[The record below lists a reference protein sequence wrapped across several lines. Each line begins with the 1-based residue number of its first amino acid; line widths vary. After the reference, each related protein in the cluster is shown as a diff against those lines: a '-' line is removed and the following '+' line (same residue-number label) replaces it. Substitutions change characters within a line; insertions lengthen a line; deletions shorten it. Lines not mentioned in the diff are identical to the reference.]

1 MNINRLSIIFSFTS
15 AAFLSA
21 ALEAQG
27 GRGGG
32 GSTPPAD
39 PAIAYVRSGAKSN
52 LEVMNSDGSNQ
63 RALLRGCAAFPSM
76 APDGREVAFAC
87 LWNGVS
93 GVHAMKSDGTGLR
106 VVTATNY
113 THRTQGAPLFIYP
126 RWSPVPAPDG
136 QRKLLFADMIG
147 PAPAEFQLYVIN
159 IDGTGRQQLT
169 ADPAG
174 VAPANEV
181 EWSPDATRIVFRERT
196 GSLQVGQLAVVG
208 GQLALSSRIN
218 LIDGPGHPLAQ
229 ATRLSGVGWA
239 NTADVVVVS
248 AETADSGGRLD
259 LWLLPLSSLGTAV
272 RLTATTGADER
283 NATFSPDDTRI
294 YYHHSS
300 NGTQVM
306 RSDGVVLG
314 VVNRAASTPYH
325 RRQ

>member
-1 MNINRLSIIFSFTS
+1 MS
-15 AAFLSA
+15 
-21 ALEAQG
+21 
-27 GRGGG
+27 
-32 GSTPPAD
+32 
-39 PAIAYVRSGAKSN
+39 
-52 LEVMNSDGSNQ
+52 
-63 RALLRGCAAFPSM
+63 C
-76 APDGREVAFAC
+76 
-87 LWNGVS
+87 
-93 GVHAMKSDGTGLR
+93 
-106 VVTATNY
+106 
-113 THRTQGAPLFIYP
+113 
-126 RWSPVPAPDG
+126 
-136 QRKLLFADMIG
+136 
-147 PAPAEFQLYVIN
+147 
-159 IDGTGRQQLT
+159 
-169 ADPAG
+169 
-174 VAPANEV
+174 
-181 EWSPDATRIVFRERT
+181 
-196 GSLQVGQLAVVG
+196 